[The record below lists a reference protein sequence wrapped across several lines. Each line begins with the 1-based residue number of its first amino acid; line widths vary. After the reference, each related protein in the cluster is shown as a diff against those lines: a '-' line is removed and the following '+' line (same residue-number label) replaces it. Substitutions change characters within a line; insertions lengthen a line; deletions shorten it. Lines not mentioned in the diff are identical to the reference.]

1 MLVSKCISEFRSWE
15 FVRKF
20 LKESL
25 LTMVFHP
32 ELTYMYYQ
40 RKLKVWVFHGFSSY
54 VLGKTLFDYM
64 HLKLSERK
72 LIVGCLLLSVTG
84 VVISRLQW
92 LPLSF
97 DIVLTIMPMFYIG
110 YILRKFC
117 VEHKPVLKLLIFGT
131 GWFVTFLFML

>member
-1 MLVSKCISEFRSWE
+1 MHFRISFLGICEKISK
-15 FVRKF
+15 RKF
-20 LKESL
+20 IDN
-25 LTMVFHP
+25 
-32 ELTYMYYQ
+32 
-40 RKLKVWVFHGFSSY
+40 GFSSG
-54 VLGKTLFDYM
+54 VNLHVLSAEIKGLGIPWFLVVMFLGKTLFDYM

-110 YILRKFC
+110 YILRKFLC
-117 VEHKPVLKLLIFGT
+117 RT
-131 GWFVTFLFML
+131 